1 MEFYSS
7 KEWLDAPK
15 ASPGGQKALHWMME
29 QAEIPAGKYILDLC
43 CGRGES
49 LRYLAEKGY
58 RVIGMDRSKEAIEM
72 ARNDGNSRGL
82 KYELRI
88 GDAREPDLS
97 DNAMDGVL
105 CQCSLSL
112 FGDEISSVL
121 KQIHRIL
128 RPDGC
133 LLLADLY
140 WDGKNLMQWQKELTD
155 QGFALEKQKDISKE
169 IQDYCM
175 EYIWTTGKPFPACAH
190 GIGKKVKPEEL
201 GYFLSVWRCA
211 NEHRN
216 KDYRT
221 GTTRI

>member
-15 ASPGGQKALHWMME
+15 ASPGGEKALHWMIK
-29 QAEIPAGKYILDLC
+29 QARIPTGKCILDLC

-58 RVIGMDRSKEAIEM
+58 RAIGIDRSKEAIEM
-72 ARNDGNSRGL
+72 ARNDRNDQGL
-82 KYELRI
+82 EYELRI
-88 GDAREPDLS
+88 GDARKPDLPENS
-97 DNAMDGVL
+97 MDGVL

-112 FGDEISSVL
+112 FGDEISGVL
-121 KQIHRIL
+121 DQIHRIL
-128 RPDGC
+128 RPDGY

-140 WDGKNLMQWQKELTD
+140 WNDKDLIQWKKELID
-155 QGFALEKQKDISKE
+155 QGFVLEKQKDISEE
-169 IQDYCM
+169 IQAYCM
-175 EYIWTTGKPFPACAH
+175 EYLWKTGKPFPACAH

-211 NEHRN
+211 NGCRN
-216 KDYRT
+216 EDYRT